1 MATKKL
7 TIDDFTQQP
16 QAKTAQDVNG
26 QDARTRLWQ
35 SLDYAYGDQRR
46 KSDQQYAQ
54 AVAQADRQALGRGM
68 QRSSYNAQTLANL
81 RQKGIEANND
91 ITSAQIADYQ
101 NRLGQI
107 EQQEKEDERWERQ
120 FAEQQR
126 QYNEGMD
133 LNREQFAEQKAN
145 TAWNQNF
152 QQTQADQSQANWQ
165 SQFNAGREDAAQAQ
179 QNWQTSFDASRQD
192 AAQSQ
197 QNWQTQFD
205 ATQAQQKWQNEFAQN
220 QFAYQ
225 QEQDAQPELR
235 QAAADVGGQGDG
247 RIGRGA
253 ALDGADDAEDDAQR
267 HADHKGQQGQ
277 IDRDRDALADD
288 VDDPA
293 VVGLG
298 HAQIARERA
307 LEPQNVAYQHRLVHV
322 HFMEKAVVGLA
333 GDLAARHGRDGIAR
347 QEGHQQV
354 GKKGYDQQHEQ
365 RLAQPLKNVSDHP
378 GTPLF
383 YLSACKA

>member
-81 RQKGIEANND
+81 RQKGVEANND

-101 NRLGQI
+101 NRIGQI

-126 QYNEGMD
+126 QYNEGMT
-133 LNREQFAEQKAN
+133 LNREQFEENKAN

-165 SQFNAGREDAAQAQ
+165 SQFDAGRSDAAQAQ
-179 QNWQTSFDASRQD
+179 QNWQTSFDANRQD

-197 QNWQTQFD
+197 QNWQKQFD
-205 ATQAQQKWQNEFAQN
+205 ASQAQQKWQNEFAQN

-225 QEQDAQPELR
+225 QTQDQQAQANWQAQFDANQQQQAWQNQFQQSQFAWQQQQTAAA
-235 QAAADVGGQGDG
+235 QAAASQASSSSRPGSTSTKKPWEEMGITEEQYKALYGGNN
-247 RIGRGA
+247 
-253 ALDGADDAEDDAQR
+253 
-267 HADHKGQQGQ
+267 
-277 IDRDRDALADD
+277 
-288 VDDPA
+288 
-293 VVGLG
+293 
-298 HAQIARERA
+298 
-307 LEPQNVAYQHRLVHV
+307 QNGGSDMFGNTDSKFWGFV
-322 HFMEKAVVGLA
+322 
-333 GDLAARHGRDGIAR
+333 
-347 QEGHQQV
+347 HQQAANRYS
-354 GKKGYDQQHEQ
+354 K
-365 RLAQPLKNVSDHP
+365 
-378 GTPLF
+378 
-383 YLSACKA
+383 

>member
-101 NRLGQI
+101 NRIGQI

-126 QYNEGMD
+126 QYNEGMA
-133 LNREQFAEQKAN
+133 LNREQFEEQKQN

-225 QEQDAQPELR
+225 QTQDQQAQANWQAQFDAQQAQQAWQNEYMQDQFKYEHVIPAQ
-235 QAAADVGGQGDG
+235 QAAAAQAAAAQAAASQTSYSG
-247 RIGRGA
+247 RPGNTTSSTPWG
-253 ALDGADDAEDDAQR
+253 
-267 HADHKGQQGQ
+267 K
-277 IDRDRDALADD
+277 
-288 VDDPA
+288 
-293 VVGLG
+293 LG
-298 HAQIARERA
+298 ISE
-307 LEPQNVAYQHRLVHV
+307 EEYYRLHP
-322 HFMEKAVVGLA
+322 
-333 GDLAARHGRDGIAR
+333 
-347 QEGHQQV
+347 
-354 GKKGYDQQHEQ
+354 EQ
-365 RLAQPLKNVSDHP
+365 RPGNHGSDLFGGNTGSTGGTVWTITGGAGGGKPNVNM
-378 GTPLF
+378 TR
-383 YLSACKA
+383 